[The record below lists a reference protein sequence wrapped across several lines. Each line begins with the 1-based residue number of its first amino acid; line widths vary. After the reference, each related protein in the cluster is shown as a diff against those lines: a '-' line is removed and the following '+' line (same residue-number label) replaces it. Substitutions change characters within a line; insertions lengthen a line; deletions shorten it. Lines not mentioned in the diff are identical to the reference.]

1 MSSRVQNIRGM
12 RDHLP
17 SAMILRQYIVNTLT
31 AVFERYGFEPL
42 QTPIIEY
49 AETLDG
55 KIGDDEKLIYRFED
69 HGGRKVALRFDQT
82 VPLARVVAQYQ
93 GQLLFPWRRY
103 AIGQSYRGER
113 PGRGRYRELWQA
125 DIDIVGS
132 ASPVADAEI
141 LAVLTDALTALGF
154 TGFTTLISHRQ
165 VLGGIARVSGLD
177 DAAAGNIYRA
187 IDKLDKIGID
197 GVRNE
202 LLQSGVAP
210 DAAERILAL
219 IDLQGGADEV
229 LDELARRLQG
239 DERAQQAIDNLRAI
253 IGYARAMGVPEER
266 IVIAPRLARGLSYY
280 TGAVFES
287 IVQDPPMGSLLGG
300 GRYDELIGMFAGR
313 SIPTVG
319 LAFGIERLH
328 DVMAELGMGPAS
340 CTIAVALVTLFN
352 PDMAAESL
360 RLAQE
365 LRQAGALIET
375 ALDPAEKLG
384 RQLQYADRRGIPY
397 ALVLGPDE
405 LARGEVVVKHLRSG
419 EQRSVA
425 RSAVAGILHAA
436 AETQRA
442 PRTANEQ
449 GGMHERYT
457 SRDDNQPVS

>member
-1 MSSRVQNIRGM
+1 MSGRVQNIRGM

-17 SAMILRQYIVNTLT
+17 SAMILRQYIVSTLT
-31 AVFERYGFEPL
+31 SVFERYGFEPL

-132 ASPVADAEI
+132 ASPMADAEI

-177 DAAAGNIYRA
+177 DDAAANVYRA
-187 IDKLDKIGID
+187 IDKLDKIGIE

-219 IDLQGGADEV
+219 IDLRGGADEV
-229 LDELARRLQG
+229 LNELAQRLRG
-239 DERAQQAIDNLRAI
+239 DERAQQAIINLRAI
-253 IGYARAMGVPEER
+253 TGYARAMGVPDER
-266 IVIAPRLARGLSYY
+266 MVIAPRLARGLSYY

-287 IVQDPPMGSLLGG
+287 IVHNPPMGSLLGG

-328 DVMAELGMGPAS
+328 DVMEELGMGPAS
-340 CTIAVALVTLFN
+340 RTIATALVTLFN
-352 PDMAAESL
+352 SEMAAESL

-365 LRQAGALIET
+365 LRQAGLLIET
-375 ALDPAEKLG
+375 TLDPSEKLG

-419 EQRSVA
+419 EQQSVA
-425 RSAVAGILHAA
+425 RHAVAGMLHAA
-436 AETQRA
+436 AEAQRA

-449 GGMHERYT
+449 GGMHERLT
-457 SRDDNQPVS
+457 S